1 MHMMP
6 PLLGPGDNFFN
17 GEELSLFCSRNF
29 TRYEPATFELNRYQ
43 VAGMKA
49 SPVFMPT
56 CGIEMT
62 LPREGGSIFR
72 RIGEFLSSDEC
83 VRDLW

>member
-6 PLLGPGDNFFN
+6 PLLRPGDNFLYSKK
-17 GEELSLFCSRNF
+17 LSLFCSRNF
-29 TRYEPATFELNRYQ
+29 TRYEPATFELNRSQ

-56 CGIEMT
+56 GGIEMT
-62 LPREGGSIFR
+62 LPQGGGSIFR

-83 VRDLW
+83 VRDF